1 MIKHNWPSQRK
12 WDLAIEAVLGNWFM
26 PWFAVVR
33 TYCLPQSNCPN
44 TTHALEKYI
53 MTVFDMPSNTYTKLV
68 LKAYTIGERHHAP
81 NSTLS
86 HFQ

>member
-1 MIKHNWPSQRK
+1 
-12 WDLAIEAVLGNWFM
+12 
-26 PWFAVVR
+26 
-33 TYCLPQSNCPN
+33 LPQSNCPN